1 MNEFTPE
8 QIRWIFT
15 AMFVLIASIALHEFG
30 HALVAHLLGDDTPK
44 RQGRLTL
51 NPIAHADPI
60 GTLALP
66 ILGLLFTQGRS
77 TGFGW
82 GKPVQWQP
90 RNATRRW
97 SMRTSE
103 ALVAIAGPGMNLIL
117 GTIVAIVHTALLAG
131 GVLALDHPVN
141 RALFYATGL
150 NYTLMLF
157 NLIPAPPLDGGWV
170 AQRFIPAKHQR
181 AWEKFSVYGPF
192 IIMAFVM
199 ISPLAK
205 IFTVPAEAM
214 MRGIY
219 NLSCTVFGMSP
230 LFGT

>member
-1 MNEFTPE
+1 MDFTPE

-15 AMFVLIASIALHEFG
+15 CMIVLIASIALHEFG
-30 HALVAHLLGDDTPK
+30 HALVATLVGDDTPK

-66 ILGLLFTQGRS
+66 LIAMIVTQGRS

-103 ALVAIAGPGMNLIL
+103 ALVAVAGPMMNLLL
-117 GTIVAIVHTALLAG
+117 GTVVGVTYCILLKT
-131 GVLALDHPVN
+131 GVLGPTHAINAALIYTV
-141 RALFYATGL
+141 GL

-157 NLIPAPPLDGGWV
+157 NLLPAP
-170 AQRFIPAKHQR
+170 
-181 AWEKFSVYGPF
+181 
-192 IIMAFVM
+192 
-199 ISPLAK
+199 
-205 IFTVPAEAM
+205 
-214 MRGIY
+214 
-219 NLSCTVFGMSP
+219 
-230 LFGT
+230 

>member
-1 MNEFTPE
+1 MTEFTPE

-15 AMFVLIASIALHEFG
+15 TLFVLIASIALHEFG
-30 HALVAHLLGDDTPK
+30 HALVATLVGDDTPK

-60 GTLALP
+60 GTLMLP
-66 ILGLLFTQGRS
+66 LLGSLFAGGAS
-77 TGFGW
+77 FGW

-103 ALVAIAGPGMNLIL
+103 ALVAAAGPGMNLLL

-141 RALFYATGL
+141 RALFYATSL
-150 NYTLMLF
+150 NYVLMLF
-157 NLIPAPPLDGGWV
+157 NLIPAPPLDGGWI
-170 AQRFIPAKHQR
+170 AGRFIPAKHQR
-181 AWEKFSVYGPF
+181 TWEKVSVYGPF

-199 ISPLAK
+199 ISPLSK
-205 IFTVPAEAM
+205 IFTVPAAAM
-214 MRGIY
+214 ARGIY
-219 NLSCTVFGMSP
+219 NLSGSVFGVSFP
-230 LFGT
+230 FGT

>member
-1 MNEFTPE
+1 MDFTPE

-30 HALVAHLLGDDTPK
+30 HALVATWLGDDTPK

-60 GTLALP
+60 GTLVLP
-66 ILGLLFTQGRS
+66 LLGLLFTQGRS

-97 SMRTSE
+97 TMRTSE
-103 ALVAIAGPGMNLIL
+103 ALVAIAGPSMNLIL
-117 GTIVAIVHTALLAG
+117 GTIVAIVHVALLSG
-131 GVLALDHPVN
+131 GVIGIAHPVN
-141 RALFYATGL
+141 DALLYAVGL

-170 AQRFIPAKHQR
+170 AQRFIPLKHQR
-181 AWEKFSVYGPF
+181 TWEKISVYGPF
-192 IIMAFVM
+192 VIMAFVM

-205 IFTVPAEAM
+205 IFTVPAMAM
-214 MRGIY
+214 TRGIY
-219 NLSCTVFGMSP
+219 NVSASVFGLP
-230 LFGT
+230 PILGT

>member
-1 MNEFTPE
+1 MDFSPE

-30 HALVAHLLGDDTPK
+30 HALVAHLLGDETPK

-60 GTLALP
+60 GTLVLPLAAL
-66 ILGLLFTQGRS
+66 LMTQGRS
-77 TGFGW
+77 MGFGW

-103 ALVAIAGPGMNLIL
+103 ALVAIAGPSMNLLL
-117 GTIVAIVHTALLAG
+117 GSVVAMVHVTLLATG
-131 GVLALDHPVN
+131 AVDLAHPIN
-141 RALFYATGL
+141 KALFYAVSL
-150 NYTLMLF
+150 NYVLMLF

-170 AQRFIPAKHQR
+170 AQRFIPARHQR
-181 AWEKFSVYGPF
+181 TWEKFSVYGPF
-192 IIMAFVM
+192 VIMAFVM
-199 ISPLAK
+199 ISPLSK
-205 IFTVPAEAM
+205 IFTVPAAAM
-214 MRGIY
+214 ARGIY
-219 NLSCTVFGMSP
+219 NLGAAVSGMPP